1 MTAARLLEIKNSLKL
16 PTFKDAMIK
25 CIDYNGLSVSE
36 IADFLNTAPYIKQKM
51 KEEFKITNSTLQKF
65 F

>member
-16 PTFKDAMIK
+16 PTFKDAMIQ

-36 IADFLNTAPYIKQKM
+36 IAAFLDTAPYIKQKM